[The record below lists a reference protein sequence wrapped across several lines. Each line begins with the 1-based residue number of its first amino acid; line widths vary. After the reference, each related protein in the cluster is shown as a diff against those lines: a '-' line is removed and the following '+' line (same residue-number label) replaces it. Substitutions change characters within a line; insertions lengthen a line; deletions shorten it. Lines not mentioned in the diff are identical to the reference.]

1 MTKNAAMWQ
10 VLRLLRLRHGSG
22 RCLGF
27 LDLDLEA
34 EAGRKDRDR
43 AVEALFILLFIIIA
57 AIILC
62 VFHGVHRRRRFVSCG
77 GWHFL
82 VRALRALLGPFS

>member
-62 VFHGVHRRRRFVSCG
+62 VFHGVHPSQAALCVLWGLALSC
-77 GWHFL
+77 
-82 VRALRALLGPFS
+82 LGPQSIIGAV